1 MEVETV
7 AVKLVIVGDGAVGK
21 TCMLSWFIHFY
32 AATERT
38 GFLSTI
44 SPPSFRTASSPSKFS
59 SRSSIWDSGT
69 YCGIQGYCRTGI
81 IWKTAAPSLLQCWCL
96 SPHLLSGWSVLLQP
110 HLEKGMFLFSK
121 WVPEVK
127 MVNPSAVIVVVG
139 NKIDLRDERYN
150 NPSIVKAE
158 EGLR

>member
-7 AVKLVIVGDGAVGK
+7 AVKLVVVGDGAVGK
-21 TCMLSWFIHFY
+21 TCMLSWFVRPY
-32 AATERT
+32 AATEKT
-38 GFLSTI
+38 GFLSTM
-44 SPPSFRTASSPSKFS
+44 SPPSFRIASSPSKYS
-59 SRSSIWDSGT
+59 SRSSISDYGT
-69 YCGIQGYCRTGI
+69 YCRTQGHCGAGVVL
-81 IWKTAAPSLLQCWCL
+81 KTATPSLLQRRCL
-96 SPHLLSGWSVLLQP
+96 SPNLLGVRPILLQP
-110 HLEKGMFLFSK
+110 HLEKGTFLLSK

-127 MVNPSAVIVVVG
+127 MVNPSAVVVVVG